1 MPKGGAHFSSE
12 ELVKVLSHYDIG
24 LINHVQSLSAGNRR
38 APKVVVVS
46 EQGKFF
52 LKRRPRGKDDLDR
65 ISFAHAVQNHL
76 AKRDFPVASLIATSD
91 DNNTILQLNHHVYEL
106 FKFVNGV
113 RYDGSD
119 EATADTGRQ
128 LAVFHRHL
136 ADFTREGQP
145 LKGSFHDATIVRR
158 HLRTAGTDKVAG
170 VSEQL
175 QAIAE
180 KLMILYNDSSVRVS
194 ELGFDSWPEQVVHGD
209 WHPGNMLFA
218 EQKLIAVLDFDSA
231 RFAPPVTDLANG
243 MLQFSIVGGR
253 PNPADWPD
261 YFDEQKLIQFLA
273 TENGGRTTDD
283 GRQKTAK
290 VDRDGNLR
298 FAIFE
303 LRFKIQ
309 KGILAEVFFCSSV
322 IGLGCLDFI
331 FEIADLPSFAI
342 YSNRSPPFFRLP
354 VEPDASILR

>member
-24 LINHVQSLSAGNRR
+24 LIHHVQSISAGNKR
-38 APKVVVVS
+38 APKIVVVS
-46 EQGKFF
+46 EQGKFL

-65 ISFAHAVQNHL
+65 IAFAHAVQSHL
-76 AKRDFPVASLIATSD
+76 AKRDFPVASLISTSD
-91 DNNTILQLNHHVYEL
+91 ENNTILQLDHHIYEL
-106 FKFVNGV
+106 FKFVSGV

-128 LAVFHRHL
+128 LANFHRYL
-136 ADFTREGQP
+136 ADFAHEGQP
-145 LKGSFHDATIVRR
+145 LKSSFHDATIVRR
-158 HLRTAGTDKVAG
+158 HLKTVGTDKVAG

-175 QAIAE
+175 QAVAE

-218 EQKLIAVLDFDSA
+218 EKKLVAVLDFDSA
-231 RFAPPVTDLANG
+231 RLAPPVTDLANG

-261 YFDEQKLIQFLA
+261 YFDEKKLVQFLNGYQQVSKLDEDKLNSLVDLMIETMIAEAVLPVAA
-273 TENGGRTTDD
+273 TGFF
-283 GRQKTAK
+283 
-290 VDRDGNLR
+290 GNLS
-298 FAIFE
+298 
-303 LRFKIQ
+303 
-309 KGILAEVFFCSSV
+309 GS
-322 IGLGCLDFI
+322 DFLKMI
-331 FEIADLPSFAI
+331 RRKTEWLKKHQSKLTEEIAS
-342 YSNRSPPFFRLP
+342 
-354 VEPDASILR
+354 